1 MQIWRKHFDCLLNN
15 HSEIDWPTL
24 NGLKQ
29 HDVTASLADTP
40 TLDETQSAHAQL
52 RDGKRAGADGI
63 PPEVL
68 KHGGPAL
75 LTALHH
81 LVQRV
86 WIEEEVHPELKEA
99 LVLPLYKGK
108 GSKQC
113 CTNYRGIYLLSCV
126 GKVIARILL
135 YRLVSQVV
143 EPNVAKEHCGFLSG
157 RSIIDI
163 VFAARQL
170 QEKCRERHQPL

>member
-1 MQIWRKHFDCLLNN
+1 MRSREHLFSC
-15 HSEIDWPTL
+15 
-24 NGLKQ
+24 
-29 HDVTASLADTP
+29 
-40 TLDETQSAHAQL
+40 ET
-52 RDGKRAGADGI
+52 ADGI

-68 KHGGPAL
+68 KHGRPAL

-86 WIEEEVHPELKEA
+86 WIEEEVPTELKDA

-113 CTNYRGIYLLSCV
+113 FTNYRGINLLSCV
-126 GKVIARILL
+126 GKVIARIPLN
-135 YRLVSQVV
+135 RLVSQVV
-143 EPNVAKEHCGFLSG
+143 EPNVAEEQCGFRSG
-157 RSIIDI
+157 RSTIDM

-170 QEKCRERHQPL
+170 QETCRERHQPLYSLFVEFTKAFDTVNREALWLVLGKFGYPSKSEV